1 MLKQEE
7 VEREEER
14 LRALARE
21 LSDEDRKAF
30 FEAFSKRVKDPD
42 TYAVLNWFF
51 PVGIHHF
58 YLRRWARGLA
68 DIGLMLAGIALIA
81 GGAIPLGVLLIGMVV
96 VWELWA
102 LFRSQVIVQDW
113 NNRTFRELLKRYGRG
128 IPRSH
133 CPHIPDA

>member
-51 PVGIHHF
+51 PLVFITSI
-58 YLRRWARGLA
+58 L
-68 DIGLMLAGIALIA
+68 
-81 GGAIPLGVLLIGMVV
+81 GGGPG
-96 VWELWA
+96 
-102 LFRSQVIVQDW
+102 DW
-113 NNRTFRELLKRYGRG
+113 RILV
-128 IPRSH
+128 
-133 CPHIPDA
+133 